1 MARRGDKETGGGRIS
16 LHEVSVFR
24 TLTTNAWRT
33 SAEIAVM
40 TGVSRRTSRTHIRK
54 MAADGIAE
62 CQRLSPAY
70 QYRLAAR
77 QPATEYA
84 KRLFEAAEAIE
95 NTG

>member
-1 MARRGDKETGGGRIS
+1 
-16 LHEVSVFR
+16 
-24 TLTTNAWRT
+24 
-33 SAEIAVM
+33 M
-40 TGVSRRTSRTHIRK
+40 TGISGRTSRTHIRR

-70 QYRLAAR
+70 QYRLAAG

-95 NTG
+95 SSG